1 MRYLFFFSLFFVCRL
16 DAQTINV
23 STPVAG
29 LASTNNAATYSMTA
43 FTPTANSL
51 LVLFVAATGT
61 VAAAPTVSN
70 SGVALTWTREI
81 RFESGGHLYCIFWA
95 RVGANPGS
103 ITVTFSCAGDNGT
116 GARLSIHEIT
126 GYDRNRAN
134 PIRQANIVL
143 NNTASTTPSI
153 TFDNALDNRNGY
165 IVGWSG
171 LVNTT
176 ASSPPSGFTESDD
189 IAHGAPNAKLST
201 ARRNGGLSTAGPISF
216 TNTASVASVAM
227 GAEIYLLNKG
237 IPLYLL
243 RN

>member
-1 MRYLFFFSLFFVCRL
+1 MRYLLFFTLFFVCRL
-16 DAQTINV
+16 GAQTINV
-23 STPVAG
+23 SRPVAG
-29 LASTNNAATYSMTA
+29 LASTSNTATFSMTA

-61 VAAAPTVSN
+61 AAAAPTVSN

-81 RFESGGHLYCIFWA
+81 RFANSGHLYCIFWA
-95 RVGANPGS
+95 KAGASPGS
-103 ITVTFSCAGDNGT
+103 ITVTFSCAGDNAT
-116 GARLSIHEIT
+116 GATLSIHEIT
-126 GYDRNRAN
+126 GYDRNREN
-134 PIRQANIVL
+134 PIRQVKIVS
-143 NNTASTTPSI
+143 NTASTTPSI

-165 IVGWSG
+165 IVGWAG

-176 ASSPPSGFTESDD
+176 ASTPPSGFTESDD
-189 IAHGAPNAKLST
+189 IAYGSPNAKLST
-201 ARRNGGLSTAGPISF
+201 ARRNGGLTTAGPISF